1 MKLVSK
7 SLADQVYDLVKD
19 EILSGKI
26 PCGSKISED
35 SLASQFGV
43 SRTPIREALKR
54 LSTYGLVQMEPRSH
68 SSVISL
74 SKKESDDIAEFRI
87 YLENFAIDH
96 INEESFKNNLET
108 ICRYAS
114 DCQYALAIGNR
125 AKSFELDSMF
135 HLALVG
141 VSDNSAMKDVYERLD
156 AKIPLLRVAQN
167 ENNEELSS
175 YLSQHMQ
182 LIELLKSGKKEDAKN
197 LMYEHIMHNKNKE

>member
-156 AKIPLLRVAQN
+156 AKIQLLRVAQN
-167 ENNEELSS
+167 ENNEELS
-175 YLSQHMQ
+175 
-182 LIELLKSGKKEDAKN
+182 
-197 LMYEHIMHNKNKE
+197 